1 MPIPILGKEDVV
13 YKREED
19 YIHMETGLSE
29 SIDAEDNKIEEG
41 GTHDVTVN
49 NEKSVGDIRRKI
61 IDFIK
66 SQGYAHAEGEREFDD
81 ETNDLFTKD
90 GTLVEIAVT
99 IGVDN
104 EVIKQIMEDV
114 S

>member
-49 NEKSVGDIRRKI
+49 NEKSVAI
-61 IDFIK
+61 
-66 SQGYAHAEGEREFDD
+66 
-81 ETNDLFTKD
+81 
-90 GTLVEIAVT
+90 
-99 IGVDN
+99 
-104 EVIKQIMEDV
+104 
-114 S
+114 